1 MDANPALGVVLHA
14 IGGLAAASF
23 YIPYKGVRGWAW
35 ETYWLVGGVFSW
47 IVAPWAFSLTILPQ
61 TVAILRDAG
70 GAPLFWTFFFGVLW
84 GVGGL
89 TFGLTMRY
97 LGIALGYAI
106 ALGLCAAFGTL
117 MPPLFSGQLGEIL
130 ARGPGQVVVLG
141 VVVCLAGIGV
151 SGRAGIRKE
160 GEVSEAQKKAVVAE
174 FSLGRG
180 MAVAVACGVMSA
192 SMAYGIAAGKPIA
205 EAALAHGAPSL
216 WQNLPVLIVIL
227 TGGFLTNFAWCLFL
241 SLRSRSGADYLRREA
256 PLAANYLR
264 CALAGLT
271 WYLQFFFYGM
281 GTTRMGRYDFSS
293 WTLHMAS
300 IIIFSTLW
308 GIALH
313 EWKGTTLGT
322 RQLVATGLALLVAS
336 TVIVGYGNYLAA
348 QPSATSTAP
357 PRSLSE

>member
-1 MDANPALGVVLHA
+1 
-14 IGGLAAASF
+14 
-23 YIPYKGVRGWAW
+23 
-35 ETYWLVGGVFSW
+35 VGGVFSW
-47 IVAPWAFSLTILPQ
+47 IVAPWAFSLAILPQ
-61 TVAILRDAG
+61 TRAILESVPRG
-70 GAPLFWTFFFGVLW
+70 PLFWTFFFGVLW

-117 MPPLFSGQLGEIL
+117 MPPLFNGQLGEIV
-130 ARGPGQVVVLG
+130 ARGSGQVVVLG
-141 VVVCLAGIGV
+141 VLVCLAGIAV
-151 SGRAGIRKE
+151 SGRAGVRKE
-160 GEVSEAQKKAVVAE
+160 GEVSDEQKKAAVAE
-174 FSLGRG
+174 FSFGRG

-192 SMAYGIAAGKPIA
+192 SMAYGFAAGKPIA

-227 TGGFLTNFAWCLFL
+227 TGGFLTNFVWCVFL
-241 SLRSRSGADYLRREA
+241 AARNRSAAEFARVGA
-256 PLAANYLR
+256 PLSANYLL

-281 GTTRMGRYDFSS
+281 GSTRMGRYDFSS

-308 GIALH
+308 GIALR
-313 EWKGTTLGT
+313 EWNGTSAGT
-322 RQLVATGLALLVAS
+322 RRLVAAGLALLVAS

-348 QPSATSTAP
+348 QPP
-357 PRSLSE
+357 SLSTSSRAPLAE

>member
-1 MDANPALGVVLHA
+1 
-14 IGGLAAASF
+14 
-23 YIPYKGVRGWAW
+23 
-35 ETYWLVGGVFSW
+35 
-47 IVAPWAFSLTILPQ
+47 
-61 TVAILRDAG
+61 
-70 GAPLFWTFFFGVLW
+70 
-84 GVGGL
+84 
-89 TFGLTMRY
+89 
-97 LGIALGYAI
+97 
-106 ALGLCAAFGTL
+106 
-117 MPPLFSGQLGEIL
+117 
-130 ARGPGQVVVLG
+130 
-141 VVVCLAGIGV
+141 
-151 SGRAGIRKE
+151 
-160 GEVSEAQKKAVVAE
+160 VVAE

-241 SLRSRSGADYLRREA
+241 SLRNRSGADYLRREA
-256 PLAANYLR
+256 PLAANYLL

>member
-1 MDANPALGVVLHA
+1 
-14 IGGLAAASF
+14 
-23 YIPYKGVRGWAW
+23 
-35 ETYWLVGGVFSW
+35 VGGIFSW
-47 IVAPWAFSLTILPQ
+47 IVAPWAFSLALLPQ
-61 TVAILRDAG
+61 TSDIIRATSGRT
-70 GAPLFWTFFFGVLW
+70 LFWTFFFGVLW

-117 MPPLFSGQLGEIL
+117 MPPLFNGQLGEIAAHL
-130 ARGPGQVVVLG
+130 PGQVILLG
-141 VVVCLAGIGV
+141 VVICVAGIAV
-151 SGRAGIRKE
+151 SGRAGVRKE
-160 GEVSEAQKKAVVAE
+160 GEVSEADKKAVVAE

-205 EAALAHGAPSL
+205 DTALAQGAPSL

-227 TGGFLTNFAWCLFL
+227 TGGFLTNALWCVFLAWRN
-241 SLRSRSGADYLRREA
+241 RSAGDYARGGA
-256 PLAANYLR
+256 PLLANYLL

-271 WYLQFFFYGM
+271 WYLQFFFYSM
-281 GTTRMGRYDFSS
+281 GTTRMGPYDFSS

-300 IIIFSTLW
+300 IIIFSTVW
-308 GIALH
+308 GISLR
-313 EWKGTTLGT
+313 EWSGTSAGT
-322 RQLVATGLALLVAS
+322 RRLVAAGLALLVAS

-348 QPSATSTAP
+348 QAP
-357 PRSLSE
+357 SLSTSSREQAERDGFAVAVVTLP

>member
-23 YIPYKGVRGWAW
+23 YIPYKRVKAWSW
-35 ETYWLVGGVFSW
+35 ETYWLVGGAFSW

-61 TVAILRDAG
+61 TTEILRATG
-70 GAPLFWTFFFGVLW
+70 GSTLLWTFFFGVLW

-117 MPPLFSGQLGEIL
+117 MPPLFNGQLGEIL

-160 GEVSEAQKKAVVAE
+160 GEVSEADKKAVVAE
-174 FSLGRG
+174 FS

-241 SLRSRSGADYLRREA
+241 TLKNRSGADYLRREA
-256 PLAANYLR
+256 PLAANYLL

-313 EWKGTTLGT
+313 EWKGTTPGT
-322 RQLVATGLALLVAS
+322 RQLVGAGLALLVAS

-348 QPSATSTAP
+348 QPSTTSTAP
-357 PRSLSE
+357 PRALSE

>member
-1 MDANPALGVVLHA
+1 LETDANPLLGVLLHA

-23 YIPYKGVRGWAW
+23 YIPYRRVRGWSW

-47 IVAPWAFSLTILPQ
+47 IVAPWAFARTILPG
-61 TVAILRDAG
+61 TVEILRSADARTI
-70 GAPLFWTFFFGVLW
+70 FWTFFFGILW

-97 LGIALGYAI
+97 LGIALGYAV

-117 MPPLFSGQLGEIL
+117 MPPLFRGELGEIVSHG
-130 ARGPGQVVVLG
+130 AGQVVVLG
-141 VVVCLAGIGV
+141 VLVCLAGIAV

-160 GEVSEAQKKAVVAE
+160 GEVSEADKKATVAE

-192 SMAYGIAAGKPIA
+192 SMAYGFAAGKPIA
-205 EAALAHGAPSL
+205 EIALARGAPSL

-227 TGGFLTNFAWCLFL
+227 TGGFVTNCLWCLYLNFKNG
-241 SLRSRSGADYLRREA
+241 SLREYFSTNA
-256 PLAANYLR
+256 PPAANYAL

-271 WYLQFFFYGM
+271 WYLQFFFYSM
-281 GTTRMGRYDFSS
+281 GETQMGDYKFSS

-308 GIALH
+308 GIALR
-313 EWKGTTLGT
+313 EWKGASRRTHFLIA
-322 RQLVATGLALLVAS
+322 LGLALLIGS
-336 TVIVGYGNYLAA
+336 TVVVGYGNFLGVRE
-348 QPSATSTAP
+348 S
-357 PRSLSE
+357 R